1 MNSLYKKLSIITVML
16 FLAGTIGVAYYLY
29 KTSADIARS
38 LQIREVSQIEL
49 LEQSLK
55 PVSVAVGIEFFLG
68 ISAILLLLLKKQ
80 ERELTTKSNEELE
93 SNADYAVVADTTY
106 TIKRIELIQTSIQA
120 VYTDSQSRFEKVLST
135 ICNELEACQGAIF
148 QARQQDNKRFIE
160 MCASYAYFIAESKA
174 VSYEFG
180 EGLTGQVA
188 KEGKLI
194 NISTVPEGYVTII
207 SGLGNS
213 SPKHLIIAPIKS
225 ENIVVG
231 VIEIASFKPFTK
243 FDEEFINALSPVL
256 GKLLAAQHQEEA
268 IVSL

>member
-1 MNSLYKKLSIITVML
+1 MKSLYKKLSIITVML
-16 FLAGTIGVAYYLY
+16 FLAGIVGVTYYLY
-29 KTSADIARS
+29 KTSANIAHS
-38 LQIREVSQIEL
+38 LQIRELSQIEL
-49 LEQSLK
+49 LEQALK
-55 PVSVAVGIEFFLG
+55 PVSVAVGVEFFLG
-68 ISAILLLLLKKQ
+68 VSAILLLLLKKQ
-80 ERELTTKSNEELE
+80 ERDTSTENNEQLE
-93 SNADYAVVADTTY
+93 SNSDFTVAADTTF
-106 TIKRIELIQTSIQA
+106 TARRVALIQSSIQA
-120 VYTDSQSRFEKVLST
+120 VYPDSRSRFEKVLNN

-148 QARQQDNKRFIE
+148 HARQQDGKRFVE

-213 SPKHLIIAPIKS
+213 SPKHLVIAPVKF

-243 FDEEFINALSPVL
+243 PDEEFINELSPVL
-256 GKLLAAQHQEEA
+256 GKLLATQHQEEA